1 MYKTL
6 WYSTPHMQYTK
17 FLRWALLGGLALV
30 FFVPFIVAGG
40 TLFPNMFFPYI
51 TGKNFAFRILIEL
64 LFGVYVLLALREPKY
79 RPRASY
85 ILWVFGAFVAW
96 MAVATVFSVD
106 PAKSF
111 WSNFER
117 MEGYITVLHLFAY
130 FLVVG
135 AVASAERWWDRLFQ
149 ASIAAGTLQ
158 ALYSLGQLFHV
169 WGLSPSS
176 QSGARLDGTY
186 GNATYLAV
194 FMLFNIFLT
203 LFMLVR
209 TSRRRDTLT
218 ANILYGLALILQVS
232 VLYYTQTRGALLGCI
247 GGLVIAALFIV
258 WNLPA
263 GRQGQQGGEWKM
275 VRTIS
280 LWGLGVLVVLAG
292 LFFAL
297 RGTGIVQHSETL
309 SRLASI
315 SLSGGN
321 ARFQIWHMAY
331 QGVKEKPLLGWG
343 QENFSFVFNK
353 YYEPQMYT
361 QEQWF
366 DRAHNQFLDW
376 LIAGGLPAFLLYMG
390 LFALMVWII
399 IRSELLS
406 VPEAAVLLGLLA
418 AYAFNNLFVFDDLMS
433 SVYFVLLLAFVHG
446 LSRRELPGF
455 ILLSKPLNERGMAIA
470 APVVALV
477 VLGGAWALN
486 APGIARAQDLLNAIM
501 TQVPVPDGHGGVT
514 GAPKDAKVQ
523 LQQFQVALGENA
535 WPGTPLGKQ
544 EATEQLLQYASNLV
558 AAKSVDPSVK
568 QDAFTQAQDAAQA
581 LVASRP
587 GDARLELFFG
597 AFLDSYGKF
606 PQALEW
612 LNRALADSPRKQ
624 QIMFETSIVYLN
636 SGDVKSALPILERA
650 FTEEPAYKDARIF
663 YVAGLYYARENQKAD
678 ALLTE
683 GFGTLL
689 VDDARL
695 LQVYV
700 NTKQFGRLVA
710 IWKSRVDASPQDA
723 QTHVGLAA
731 AYFAA
736 GDKGGAITELT
747 RAAQLNPALAAQVQS
762 LITQIQNGTLK

>member
-1 MYKTL
+1 M
-6 WYSTPHMQYTK
+6 
-17 FLRWALLGGLALV
+17 GGLCLV

-40 TLFPNMFFPYI
+40 TLFPNMFFPFI

-85 ILWVFGAFVAW
+85 ILWVLGAFVGW
-96 MAVATVFSVD
+96 MAVATLASVD
-106 PAKSF
+106 PVKSF

-117 MEGYITVLHLFAY
+117 MEGYVTVLHLFAY
-130 FLVVG
+130 FLIVS
-135 AVASAERWWDRLFQ
+135 AMASAERWWDRLFQ
-149 ASIAAGTLQ
+149 VSIAAGALQ
-158 ALYSLGQLFHV
+158 ALYSLGQLLHIA
-169 WGLSPSS
+169 GLAPSS

-203 LFMLVR
+203 LCMLVR
-209 TSRRRDTLT
+209 QSHSKRDVLT
-218 ANILYGLALILQVS
+218 ANILYGLALVLQVS
-232 VLYYTQTRGALLGCI
+232 VLYYTQTRGALLGFI
-247 GGLVIAALFIV
+247 GGLIVTALFIV
-258 WNLPA
+258 WKA
-263 GRQGQQGGEWKM
+263 RGAEWKKL
-275 VRTIS
+275 RQIS
-280 LWGLGVLVVLAG
+280 LYGLGVLAILVV

-297 RGTGIVQHSETL
+297 RHTSFVQKSETL

-321 ARFQIWHMAY
+321 ARFHIWNMAY
-331 QGVKEKPLLGWG
+331 EGFKEKPLLGWG

-376 LIAGGLPAFLLYMG
+376 LIAGGLPAFLLYIG
-390 LFALMVWII
+390 LFGSMVWII

-406 VPEAAVLLGLLA
+406 VPERAILLGLLA

-433 SVYFVLLLAFVHG
+433 SVYFVALLAFVHT

-455 ILLSKPLNERGMAIA
+455 MLLSKPLGERGMAIV
-470 APVVALV
+470 APVVVLV
-477 VLGGAWALN
+477 VLGGAWMLN
-486 APGIARAQDLLNAIM
+486 APGIARAQDLLVAIM
-501 TQVPVPDGHGGVT
+501 TQVPVSDGHGGVM

-523 LQQFQVALGENA
+523 LQEFQVALGNGA

-544 EATEQLLQYASNLV
+544 ETTEQLLQYVSNLT
-558 AAKSVDPSVK
+558 AAKSVDPSLK
-568 QDAFTQAQDAAQA
+568 QDAFTQAEAAAQA
-581 LVASRP
+581 LIASRP
-587 GDARLELFFG
+587 HDARLELFFG
-597 AFLDSYGKF
+597 AFLDSFGQF

-612 LNRALADSPRKQ
+612 LNRALVDSPRKQ
-624 QIMFETSIVYLN
+624 QIMFETAIVYLN

-650 FTEEPAYKDARIF
+650 FTEEPSYKDARVF
-663 YVAGLYYARENQKAD
+663 YVSGLYYAGEGKKAD
-678 ALLTE
+678 ALLME

-689 VDDARL
+689 VDDTRL

-700 NTKQFGRLVA
+700 NPKQYARLLA
-710 IWKSRVDASPQDA
+710 IWKNRVEANPKDA

-731 AYFAA
+731 AYFAS
-736 GDKGGAITELT
+736 GDKAGAIAELT
-747 RAAQLNPALAAQVQS
+747 RAAQLNPALAAQAQS
-762 LITQIQNGTLK
+762 LIGQIRDGTLK